1 MVVIFLA
8 QQVQCLQVQPQ
19 AALFPCKDFSCRQVQ
34 YAISGSRLF
43 GWDNLMLVAHC
54 AVGGGDKP
62 RLTVLPGAEGVL
74 QLHIRTP
81 GWREGR
87 VYPSCCRRVA
97 PHRGIPLSPRLP
109 DGEGSGNGCPPRPR
123 SGSPG
128 FACNNTSASPRCR
141 PKWGSGRC
149 SWGNSSR
156 RSPAGYRA
164 LRCASRFLHRLVGF
178 FGRQTGFSLFITE
191 DVVIYPVGAQLFR
204 DGHAEAFPDVRFPYP
219 CSSGV
224 VDAQRPGE
232 AVERPPKPCRPLPID
247 GIASGNR
254 RLVPVV
260 ITVDASYDPV
270 DTDAS
275 VQN

>member
-1 MVVIFLA
+1 
-8 QQVQCLQVQPQ
+8 
-19 AALFPCKDFSCRQVQ
+19 
-34 YAISGSRLF
+34 
-43 GWDNLMLVAHC
+43 MLVAHC

-81 GWREGR
+81 GWREGQGVSFLVAGELLRIEVFPFHHGFQTAQEAVTDVRLDPVADHPALR
-87 VYPSCCRRVA
+87 V
-97 PHRGIPLSPRLP
+97 IIRLQAL
-109 DGEGSGNGCPPRPR
+109 GVGR
-123 SGSPG
+123 SGVQVDVVGEIVHVGVQPDIE
-128 FACNNTSASPRCR
+128 
-141 PKWGSGRC
+141 
-149 SWGNSSR
+149 
-156 RSPAGYRA
+156 
-164 LRCASRFLHRLVGF
+164 RFVVPVDSCIELVGF

>member
-81 GWREGR
+81 GWREGQG
-87 VYPSCCRRVA
+87 VSFLVA
-97 PHRGIPLSPRLP
+97 GELLRIEVFPFHHGLP

-164 LRCASRFLHRLVGF
+164 LRCASRFLHRT
-178 FGRQTGFSLFITE
+178 GRILRATNRLLPFHNGRCGNLPRRRPALSGWARGSFSN
-191 DVVIYPVGAQLFR
+191 
-204 DGHAEAFPDVRFPYP
+204 VRFPYP

-232 AVERPPKPCRPLPID
+232 AVERPPKPCRPLPIAESLPAT
-247 GIASGNR
+247 GVLYQS
-254 RLVPVV
+254 
-260 ITVDASYDPV
+260 
-270 DTDAS
+270 
-275 VQN
+275 